1 MLCNISFL
9 VDSPDTQTSK
19 LMEPE
24 RFEVLYTESD
34 GNYLEA
40 LIAYEADPRIYDSGT
55 MLTVVFRRNETWPDA
70 PENGVLDLDLLADDT
85 EYAVLGLLIEVLPQ
99 IPVSEFFNTVTRITL
114 ETVQGELTTTISE
127 DVEAIISYLPVPQHL
142 SHIMRVPINELL
154 KERKIARNVDRVKWR
169 DQSFAFKRTDI
180 DSLGGTIQELTI
192 LNSLRHSQ
200 YIIHLD
206 AIVIDEDNLVRGFL
220 MPYMPA
226 GDLTN
231 VFREGRKKLHRAEDD
246 ESEPVFDWS
255 FKLSG
260 HPTNVLLNILGQAI
274 LIDFLPIGITDEFAA
289 PELLAKFHD
298 PTDFTPK
305 GFRSMLTAPV
315 DIYSLGLLL
324 HAIALDKTCGAVQFP
339 EHMMVPTWYPTWY
352 LDIVKK
358 CVVQDPAARP
368 SAAVV
373 LSLLHQGD
381 VENTPA
387 VEVPSTR
394 MPDHT
399 EARNRIHK
407 APTTPLTA
415 PTIVPVFGRANV
427 VGIEELTYRK
437 NRISSIRYYVLT
449 ALCSTQGAL
458 CYRRKLQDTDI
469 RAPHTI
475 SCPHKQYNRPDSQ
488 PDAVTPRDWSSINV
502 LEFFRQ

>member
-34 GNYLEA
+34 ENYLEA
-40 LIAYEADPRIYDSGT
+40 LIGYEADPRIYDSGT

-180 DSLGGTIQELTI
+180 DSLEGTIQELTI

-206 AIVIDEDNLVRGFL
+206 AIVINEDNLVRGFL

-231 VFREGRKKLHRAEDD
+231 VFREGRKKQHRAEDD

-255 FKLSG
+255 FKLSWACQVTQG
-260 HPTNVLLNILGQAI
+260 VVDLHAIGSYNGDLKPTNVLLNILGQAI

-298 PTDFTPK
+298 PTDFTPE
-305 GFRSMLTAPV
+305 GFQSMLTAPV
-315 DIYSLGLLL
+315 DMYSLGLLL
-324 HAIALDKTCGAVQFP
+324 HAIALEQTCGAVQFP
-339 EHMMVPTWYPTWY
+339 EHGMIPTWYPTWY
-352 LDIVKK
+352 LDIVKR

-381 VENTPA
+381 VGNAPA
-387 VEVPSTR
+387 VGVPS
-394 MPDHT
+394 
-399 EARNRIHK
+399 ARF
-407 APTTPLTA
+407 AA
-415 PTIVPVFGRANV
+415 ANV
-427 VGIEELTYRK
+427 
-437 NRISSIRYYVLT
+437 
-449 ALCSTQGAL
+449 
-458 CYRRKLQDTDI
+458 
-469 RAPHTI
+469 
-475 SCPHKQYNRPDSQ
+475 CPCNQSNASVR
-488 PDAVTPRDWSSINV
+488 V
-502 LEFFRQ
+502 